1 MKTQVLQEMCF
12 VYFFVSLLFAFE
24 TEGGGEERKLLCFL
38 EYILLRLK
46 EKSGASAFKNHTVS
60 VRTLDIGH
68 FFLKDKFVV

>member
-1 MKTQVLQEMCF
+1 MCF

-46 EKSGASAFKNHTVS
+46 KNLVHQLS
-60 VRTLDIGH
+60 KIILYQSELWI
-68 FFLKDKFVV
+68 